1 MKTIVAMYEC
11 QLLLVNP
18 QSTETAA
25 DASIIHVCQMLDL
38 LLFKCKDLIIKPK
51 CLTKLQSGLAP
62 LEGKGMR
69 PRLLVAGSFLK
80 EQITVCALHALYCGY
95 EVFLLKNCTVARDPT
110 HSVAFDARL
119 IQAGVV
125 PSTLW
130 QLLYEWASNEE
141 HEPLRRVIANLI
153 PQS

>member
-1 MKTIVAMYEC
+1 MRIIVAKHEC
-11 QLLLVNP
+11 QFLLVTP

-25 DASIIHVCQMLDL
+25 DASIVHVCQTLDL
-38 LLFKCKDLIIKPK
+38 PLFKCKDLIIEPK
-51 CLTKLQSGLAP
+51 CLTRMENGLAP

-69 PRLLVAGSFLK
+69 PRLLIAGSFLE

-95 EVFLLKNCTVARDPT
+95 EVFLLKDCTVARDPT
-110 HSVAFDARL
+110 HSDVFDARL

-125 PSTLW
+125 PSTLR

-141 HEPLRRVIANLI
+141 HEPRRRMISNLI